1 VAESN
6 VSGGLY
12 GPSLQS
18 SGQHPEI
25 WKNESADRVAID
37 CIEAMMIGDEKTD
50 DLSRLIWR
58 DHYLC
63 IANEASS
70 NIPTHILQKVFH
82 NLNISDDQALETG
95 MRLYRFGGDKRSPVL
110 VLAPQKPSTEQQAG
124 SATCSPGAHIPYS
137 KKGLVESVLRCVS
150 HILKTD
156 PRYPAP
162 SQSVSPSL
170 WHKLLSS
177 IDSETGDI
185 RFEDIPKLEDLLP
198 PNLKSE
204 ILHPVNSGGMPDS
217 MPPVIHLF
225 QHVVSC
231 LGISYLVNS
240 ESKSS
245 SQEIV
250 ITLEAPALKHPEF
263 VKAIAEHVQLGQNK
277 IATPRV
283 LAVSAQCPRL
293 KVSEL
298 ELDIGGSKRILYHLD
313 AFIACPENVYSSYV
327 RESSFYKVD
336 TQRKR
341 RQWKTIQ
348 TILSENH
355 AFLLFVQDSAR
366 SPSEVEVQ
374 VGNQDAR
381 SSTTKPQKSSAQPG
395 STTQGQQK
403 LLQQESRR
411 TPSEVEV
418 QVGNQDARSSTT
430 KPQKSSAQ
438 PGSTTQ
444 GHQKSRQQ
452 ESRRTPSEVEVQ
464 VGNQDA
470 SLSIAKLPKSSA
482 PPGSNPQAQ
491 QKLQATAAP
500 EPAEDVTLKFKQTA
514 EIEKRIQVSSE
525 NPEGKIA
532 QCASFNLSYQGACI
546 TALQDL
552 RLTQLEAYEL
562 SGGKPACH
570 QARPVLSDNAIES
583 SLAVCTRPGHRI
595 YGQSAGWIFIDQLC
609 KKLRKSTGFTH
620 SLQSLDLKVDE
631 IQREFK
637 AGSRPIYET
646 AIFQYMADRGLALM
660 QAVKYHNDFY
670 NQKVDCQIHALQV
683 SVITDPETSYA
694 KYVGS
699 YSRSLQEEQSVIF
712 WQKMYA
718 YLLHGMIAGMKT
730 MPKLVIYLPVLE
742 NERQGIFVIMRGIQP
757 KYDSQPKLKFY
768 LVLKLT

>member
-1 VAESN
+1 MAESN
-6 VSGGLY
+6 ESGGLY

-18 SGQHPEI
+18 SEQHPEI

-50 DLSRLIWR
+50 DVSRLIWR

-70 NIPTHILQKVFH
+70 NIPTHILKKVFY
-82 NLNISDDQALETG
+82 NRNISDDQALETG

-162 SQSVSPSL
+162 SKSVSSSL

-198 PNLKSE
+198 PNFQSE
-204 ILHPVNSGGMPDS
+204 ILHPINSGGMPDS
-217 MPPVIHLF
+217 TPPVIHLF

-250 ITLEAPALKHPEF
+250 ITLEAPELKHREF

-313 AFIACPENVYSSYV
+313 AFIACQDNAYSSYV
-327 RESSFYKVD
+327 RDASLYKVD
-336 TQRKR
+336 TQGKR
-341 RQWKTIQ
+341 RQWKTIKQ
-348 TILSENH
+348 ILSQNH

-374 VGNQDAR
+374 VGNQGAR
-381 SSTTKPQKSSAQPG
+381 SSMTKPQKSSAQPG
-395 STTQGQQK
+395 SKTQGQQK
-403 LLQQESRR
+403 LLQQKSRR

-418 QVGNQDARSSTT
+418 QVGNQDACSLMVEL
-430 KPQKSSAQ
+430 PKSSAQ
-438 PGSTTQ
+438 PGS
-444 GHQKSRQQ
+444 K
-452 ESRRTPSEVEVQ
+452 
-464 VGNQDA
+464 
-470 SLSIAKLPKSSA
+470 
-482 PPGSNPQAQ
+482 PPGA
-491 QKLQATAAP
+491 
-500 EPAEDVTLKFKQTA
+500 A
-514 EIEKRIQVSSE
+514 EI
-525 NPEGKIA
+525 A
-532 QCASFNLSYQGACI
+532 TDC
-546 TALQDL
+546 
-552 RLTQLEAYEL
+552 
-562 SGGKPACH
+562 
-570 QARPVLSDNAIES
+570 
-583 SLAVCTRPGHRI
+583 CTR
-595 YGQSAGWIFIDQLC
+595 A
-609 KKLRKSTGFTH
+609 
-620 SLQSLDLKVDE
+620 
-631 IQREFK
+631 
-637 AGSRPIYET
+637 SRGCYT
-646 AIFQYMADRGLALM
+646 RVQADG
-660 QAVKYHNDFY
+660 
-670 NQKVDCQIHALQV
+670 
-683 SVITDPETSYA
+683 
-694 KYVGS
+694 
-699 YSRSLQEEQSVIF
+699 
-712 WQKMYA
+712 
-718 YLLHGMIAGMKT
+718 
-730 MPKLVIYLPVLE
+730 
-742 NERQGIFVIMRGIQP
+742 
-757 KYDSQPKLKFY
+757 
-768 LVLKLT
+768 

>member
-63 IANEASS
+63 LANEASW
-70 NIPTHILQKVFH
+70 NIPTHILKKVFY
-82 NLNISDDQALETG
+82 NRNISDDQALETG

-162 SQSVSPSL
+162 SKSVSSSL

-204 ILHPVNSGGMPDS
+204 ILHPINSGGMPDS
-217 MPPVIHLF
+217 TPPVIHLF

-231 LGISYLVNS
+231 LGISYHVNS

-250 ITLEAPALKHPEF
+250 ITLEAPELKHREF

-283 LAVSAQCPRL
+283 LAVSAQCPHL

-313 AFIACPENVYSSYV
+313 AFIACQENAYSSYV
-327 RESSFYKVD
+327 REASLYKVD
-336 TQRKR
+336 TQGKR
-341 RQWKTIQ
+341 RQWKTIKQ
-348 TILSENH
+348 ILSQNH

-374 VGNQDAR
+374 VGNQGAR

-395 STTQGQQK
+395 SKTQGQQK
-403 LLQQESRR
+403 LLQQKSRR

-418 QVGNQDARSSTT
+418 QVGNQDACSLMVEL
-430 KPQKSSAQ
+430 PKSSAQ
-438 PGSTTQ
+438 PGSNQ
-444 GHQKSRQQ
+444 G
-452 ESRRTPSEVEVQ
+452 
-464 VGNQDA
+464 
-470 SLSIAKLPKSSA
+470 
-482 PPGSNPQAQ
+482 Q
-491 QKLQATAAP
+491 QKLHATAAP

-532 QCASFNLSYQGACI
+532 QCASINLSYQGACK
-546 TALQDL
+546 TALQEL
-552 RLTQLEAYEL
+552 RFTQLEAYEL

-570 QARPVLSDNAIES
+570 QARPVLSDKAIKR
-583 SLAVCTRPGHRI
+583 SLAVCTRPGHRV
-595 YGQSAGWIFIDQLC
+595 YDQLAGWIFIDQLC
-609 KKLRKSTGFTH
+609 EKLRKSTGFTH
-620 SLQSLDLKVDE
+620 SLQSLDLKVDA

-637 AGSRPIYET
+637 AGSRPIHEA

-660 QAVKYHNDFY
+660 QAVEYHNDLY
-670 NQKVDCQIHALQV
+670 NKEVDCQIQALQV
-683 SVITDPETSYA
+683 SVITDPETFYA
-694 KYVGS
+694 KYVS
-699 YSRSLQEEQSVIF
+699 KSLIF
-712 WQKMYA
+712 RQKMYA

-742 NERQGIFVIMRGIQP
+742 NERQGIFEIMRGIQR
-757 KYDSQPKLKFY
+757 KYDSQTKLKFY

>member
-63 IANEASS
+63 LANEASS
-70 NIPTHILQKVFH
+70 NIPTHILKKVFY
-82 NLNISDDQALETG
+82 NRNISDDQALETG

-156 PRYPAP
+156 PRYPAL
-162 SQSVSPSL
+162 SQSVSSSL

-204 ILHPVNSGGMPDS
+204 ILHPINSGGMPDS
-217 MPPVIHLF
+217 TPPVIHLF

-231 LGISYLVNS
+231 LGISYHVNS

-250 ITLEAPALKHPEF
+250 ITLEAPELKHREF

-283 LAVSAQCPRL
+283 LAVSAQCPHL

-313 AFIACPENVYSSYV
+313 AFIACQENAYSSYV
-327 RESSFYKVD
+327 REASLYKVD
-336 TQRKR
+336 TQGKR
-341 RQWKTIQ
+341 RQWKTIKQ
-348 TILSENH
+348 ILSQNH

-374 VGNQDAR
+374 VGNQGAR

-395 STTQGQQK
+395 SKTQGQQK
-403 LLQQESRR
+403 LLQQKSRR

-418 QVGNQDARSSTT
+418 QVGNQDACSLMVEL
-430 KPQKSSAQ
+430 PKSSAQ
-438 PGSTTQ
+438 PGSNQ
-444 GHQKSRQQ
+444 G
-452 ESRRTPSEVEVQ
+452 
-464 VGNQDA
+464 
-470 SLSIAKLPKSSA
+470 
-482 PPGSNPQAQ
+482 Q
-491 QKLQATAAP
+491 QKLHATAAP

-532 QCASFNLSYQGACI
+532 QCASINLSYQGACK
-546 TALQDL
+546 TALQEL
-552 RLTQLEAYEL
+552 RFTQLEAYVNY
-562 SGGKPACH
+562 GGKPACH
-570 QARPVLSDNAIES
+570 QARPVLSDKAIKR
-583 SLAVCTRPGHRI
+583 SLAVCTRPGHRV
-595 YGQSAGWIFIDQLC
+595 YDQLAGWIFIDQLC
-609 KKLRKSTGFTH
+609 EKLRKSTGFTH
-620 SLQSLDLKVDE
+620 SLQSLDLKVDA

-637 AGSRPIYET
+637 AGSRPIHEA

-660 QAVKYHNDFY
+660 QAVEYHNDFY
-670 NQKVDCQIHALQV
+670 NKEVDCQIQALQV
-683 SVITDPETSYA
+683 SVNTDPETFYA
-694 KYVGS
+694 KYVS
-699 YSRSLQEEQSVIF
+699 KSLIF
-712 WQKMYA
+712 RQKMYA

-742 NERQGIFVIMRGIQP
+742 NERQGIFEIMRGI
-757 KYDSQPKLKFY
+757 
-768 LVLKLT
+768 

>member
-1 VAESN
+1 MAESN

-63 IANEASS
+63 LANEASS
-70 NIPTHILQKVFH
+70 NIPTHILKKVFY
-82 NLNISDDQALETG
+82 NRNISDDQALETG

-162 SQSVSPSL
+162 SKSVSSSL

-198 PNLKSE
+198 PNFQSE
-204 ILHPVNSGGMPDS
+204 ILHPINSGGMPDS
-217 MPPVIHLF
+217 TPPVIHLF

-231 LGISYLVNS
+231 LGISYHVNS

-250 ITLEAPALKHPEF
+250 ITLEAPELKHREF

-283 LAVSAQCPRL
+283 LAVSAQCPHL

-313 AFIACPENVYSSYV
+313 AFIACQENAYSSYV
-327 RESSFYKVD
+327 REASLYKVD
-336 TQRKR
+336 TQGKR
-341 RQWKTIQ
+341 RQWKTIKQ
-348 TILSENH
+348 ILSQNH

-374 VGNQDAR
+374 VGNQ
-381 SSTTKPQKSSAQPG
+381 G
-395 STTQGQQK
+395 
-403 LLQQESRR
+403 
-411 TPSEVEV
+411 
-418 QVGNQDARSSTT
+418 ARSSTT

-444 GHQKSRQQ
+444 GHQKLLQQ
-452 ESRRTPSEVEVQ
+452 KSRRTPAEVEVQ

-470 SLSIAKLPKSSA
+470 RLSIAKLPKSSA
-482 PPGSNPQAQ
+482 QPGSNPQGQ

-500 EPAEDVTLKFKQTA
+500 EPAEDVTLEFKQTA

-532 QCASFNLSYQGACI
+532 QCASMKFNQPFISRCLQNS
-546 TALQDL
+546 TARSSIDPNRGLC
-552 RLTQLEAYEL
+552 EL
-562 SGGKPACH
+562 WGQTCMPSTK
-570 QARPVLSDNAIES
+570 DNA
-583 SLAVCTRPGHRI
+583 V
-595 YGQSAGWIFIDQLC
+595 
-609 KKLRKSTGFTH
+609 
-620 SLQSLDLKVDE
+620 
-631 IQREFK
+631 
-637 AGSRPIYET
+637 
-646 AIFQYMADRGLALM
+646 
-660 QAVKYHNDFY
+660 
-670 NQKVDCQIHALQV
+670 
-683 SVITDPETSYA
+683 
-694 KYVGS
+694 
-699 YSRSLQEEQSVIF
+699 
-712 WQKMYA
+712 
-718 YLLHGMIAGMKT
+718 
-730 MPKLVIYLPVLE
+730 
-742 NERQGIFVIMRGIQP
+742 
-757 KYDSQPKLKFY
+757 
-768 LVLKLT
+768 